1 MALTRVYGN
10 LISSGTLTGTQLA
23 VTGVSA
29 GSYGGTTS
37 IPTITVGTDGRVSY
51 ASNIALSLNSITGNV
66 NISGNVKAQTYL
78 ETFSNVSIASGNITC
93 NLASATVFKST
104 VTSAANVIFTS
115 PPPNTTTAFSFLIH
129 LNQTGSY
136 ALTWP
141 SNVQWPSNTAPTLST
156 TAGYVDTIAL
166 YTIDGGTNYYAT
178 SVLGQ
183 Y

>member
-1 MALTRVYGN
+1 MALTRVSGN
-10 LISSGTLTGTQLA
+10 LISSGTLTATQLA

-66 NISGNVKAQTYL
+66 NISGNVKAQTYQ

-93 NLASATVFKST
+93 NLASATIFKT
-104 VTSAANVIFTS
+104 VVTSAANVIFTS
-115 PPPNTTTAFSFLIH
+115 PPPSLTGFSFLIQ
-129 LNQTGSY
+129 LSQTGSY

-141 SNVQWPSNTAPTLST
+141 ASIQWPLNTAPTLST

-166 YTIDGGTNYYAT
+166 YTIDGGSNYYAT

-183 Y
+183 F

>member
-1 MALTRVYGN
+1 M
-10 LISSGTLTGTQLA
+10 
-23 VTGVSA
+23 
-29 GSYGGTTS
+29 
-37 IPTITVGTDGRVSY
+37 SY

-66 NISGNVKAQTYL
+66 NISGNVKAQTYQ

-93 NLASATVFKST
+93 NLASATIFKT
-104 VTSAANVIFTS
+104 VVTSAANVIFTS
-115 PPPNTTTAFSFLIH
+115 PPPNLTGFSFLIQ
-129 LNQTGSY
+129 LSQTGSY

-141 SNVQWPSNTAPTLST
+141 SSIQWPSNTAPTLST

-183 Y
+183 F